1 MIGQRSSQCFFVDYY
16 VDAFQK
22 SALEISSFNEF
33 FRKIGPTGCR
43 GAAELLRWHGAMLL
57 PGAANAWL
65 YDAAAAGQ
73 TVGGGTLA

>member
-1 MIGQRSSQCFFVDYY
+1 MYIVDYS

-22 SALEISSFNEF
+22 SSFKSPVSTSFPENWAPS
-33 FRKIGPTGCR
+33 RGSTGCR
-43 GAAELLRWHGAMLL
+43 GAAELLRWHGAVLL